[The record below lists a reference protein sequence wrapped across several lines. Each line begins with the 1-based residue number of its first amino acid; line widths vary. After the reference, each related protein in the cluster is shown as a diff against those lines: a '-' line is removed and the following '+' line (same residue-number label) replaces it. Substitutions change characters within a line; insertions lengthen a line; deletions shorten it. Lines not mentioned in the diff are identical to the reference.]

1 MSFRALMLVLSSA
14 LALASLPL
22 RSAEAS
28 SQLKTIPHLTTP
40 ETGRVIVKYRSGAS
54 VLSSS
59 GSRSLSTSSNGKAQV
74 TTLRTASALGQKTG
88 LTLSDGRTLG
98 DRTQVLKG
106 TGLTSQ
112 VLADRLSKNSDVE
125 WAVVDGRR
133 FASYT
138 PDDPLYPNG
147 LSSSVNSL
155 TVGQWYLRSSSSTL
169 VSAIDA
175 TTAWDTTQGSSSVV
189 VAVLDTGITDHS
201 DLNDKILSGYDF
213 ISDSEVAND
222 GDGRDSDPSDP
233 GDWITSSEDA
243 SGTFVDCG
251 ESDSTWHGTM
261 VSGVVGAS
269 TNNSVGIAGVAPNVK
284 ILPVRVLGK
293 CGGYDS
299 DIIAGMKWAAGISVS
314 GITDNS
320 NPAKVINLSLG
331 GTGSCST
338 AYTEAI
344 SAVTAEG
351 ASVVVAAGNEYG
363 AVTTPANCS
372 GVIAVA
378 SVSHA
383 GTKAWYSSY
392 GTAVTIS
399 APGGDC
405 GSTFYGGAS
414 GCTYGILTTTN
425 AGTTSPTTES
435 YTNASN
441 YAIGTS
447 FAAPVVSGV
456 AALMYSQN
464 SNLTPAKV
472 KSLLQSTATT
482 FPTSGAVMSN
492 NASTCSASASEA
504 YECYCTTTTCG
515 AGMLN
520 AAAAVAAAD
529 TATVPT
535 AAITASAT
543 TVLPSSSVTLDG
555 SGSTA
560 EGSATI
566 ASYAWSV
573 TSGVTLADFSGSTTS
588 STATLVAGSTAGTVT
603 VSLKVTDSNGETNT
617 TTQSIRIVTGAPT
630 VSFTV
635 SDSSPDVGDTVTL
648 DGSASAAQ
656 GSATIASYQWAITDG
671 SSHASFSGSTTGSTA
686 ALTTSSKGTVKVSL
700 TVTDS
705 DGFSTT
711 STQSIKVGGSSGGGG
726 GAWSP
731 LWGAVLLA
739 WGWLLGRRPR
749 RQQQV

>member
-1 MSFRALMLVLSSA
+1 MLVLSSA
-14 LALASLPL
+14 LALASWPL
-22 RSAEAS
+22 RTAEAS
-28 SQLKTIPHLTTP
+28 SQLNTIPHLTTP
-40 ETGRVIVKYRSGAS
+40 ETGRVIVKYRSSAT

-59 GSRSLSTSSNGKAQV
+59 GARSMSASSSGKAQV
-74 TTLRTASALGQKTG
+74 TTLRTATALGKRTG

-98 DRTQVLKG
+98 ARTQVLKAS
-106 TGLTSQ
+106 GLTSQ
-112 VLADRLSKNSDVE
+112 VLATTLAKDSDVE

-133 FASYT
+133 FPSYT
-138 PDDPLYPNG
+138 PNDPLYPNG
-147 LSSSVNSL
+147 LSSSTNSL
-155 TVGQWYLRSSSSTL
+155 TVGQWYLRAASGTL

-175 TTAWDTTQGSSSVV
+175 TDAWDTTLGSSSVV

-201 DLNDKILSGYDF
+201 DLNDKVLTGYDF

-222 GDGRDSDPSDP
+222 GDGRDGDPSDP
-233 GDWITSSEDA
+233 GDWITASEDA
-243 SGTFVDCG
+243 SGTFSGCG

-261 VSGVVGAS
+261 VSGIIGAS
-269 TNNSVGIAGVAPNVK
+269 TNNSTGVAGVAPNVK

-299 DIIAGMKWAAGISVS
+299 DIIAGMQWAAGLSVS
-314 GITDNS
+314 GVTDNS
-320 NPAKVINLSLG
+320 YPAKVLNLSLG
-331 GTGSCST
+331 GTGTCST
-338 AYTEAI
+338 AYTDAI
-344 SAVTAEG
+344 ADVVAQG
-351 ASVVVAAGNEYG
+351 ATVVVAAGNEYG

-392 GTAVTIS
+392 GTAVAIA

-405 GSTFYGGAS
+405 GSTFYGGSS

-435 YTNASN
+435 YTSASN
-441 YAIGTS
+441 DAIGTS
-447 FAAPVVSGV
+447 FAAPMVSGV
-456 AALMYSQN
+456 AALMYSQK
-464 SNLTPAKV
+464 SSLTSTKI
-472 KSLLQSTATT
+472 KSLLQSSATT
-482 FPTSGAVMSN
+482 FPTSGAVLSGT
-492 NASTCSASASEA
+492 AGTCSANASEA
-504 YECYCTTTTCG
+504 YECYCTTSTCG

-520 AAAAVAAAD
+520 AAAAVAAVD
-529 TATVPT
+529 TSTEPT
-535 AAITASAT
+535 AAISASAT
-543 TVLPSSSVTLDG
+543 TVLPSATVTLDA
-555 SGSTA
+555 SSSTA

-588 STATLVAGSTAGTVT
+588 STAKLVTGSTAGTVT
-603 VSLKVTDSNGETNT
+603 VSLTVTDSNGETNT
-617 TTQSIRIVTGAPT
+617 TTQAIRIVTGAPT
-630 VSFTV
+630 VSISV
-635 SDSSPDVGDTVTL
+635 SDSSPAVGDTVTL
-648 DGSASAAQ
+648 NGSGSAAQ

-671 SSHASFSGSTTGSTA
+671 SSHASLSGSTTGSTA
-686 ALTTSSKGTVKVSL
+686 TLVTSSKGSVKVSL

-711 STQSIKVGGSSGGGG
+711 ATQTIKVGGSGGGGG

-731 LWGAVLLA
+731 LWGLILLA
-739 WGWLLGRRPR
+739 WGWLLGRERKPTR
-749 RQQQV
+749 YLS